1 MPRKTLFIILDQMRA
16 DCVFGA
22 LANAVPLPRIR
33 GLAAQGVAFR
43 RHYSVANP
51 CGPARASLLTGLYP
65 MTHRSVRNG
74 TPLAHHHTNLAL
86 EARKAGVR
94 SMLFGYTDTTQ
105 DPRQF
110 HRADP
115 ILTSYEQV
123 MPGFDEVLEMRFE
136 ESWPWRAHLK
146 ARGYDLP
153 DYSEFYVPV
162 SPDPNRPPQITDPA
176 FYRAEDSDTAFLT
189 DRFLEHMSVRAD
201 ENWFAMLTY
210 IRPHPPFVAP
220 APWNALV
227 APADVPPPLRRAT
240 AEDEASQHP
249 FFAACLKEAPADR
262 MAKGVEYI
270 GNGLDSVQALRAV
283 YLGLAA
289 EVDHHVGRILDW
301 LADTG
306 QDEETL
312 VILTSDHAEML
323 GDHHAW
329 GKMNVYD
336 PAWHVPLILRAP
348 SDEMSRGG
356 AVVDAFTES
365 VDLAPTVLDWLG
377 VPVPAAMDGRSL
389 LPFLSVDAVEGW
401 RDHVVA
407 ELDIGDP
414 EVPTPWQYQMGL
426 PLRSANLSILREDR
440 WKLVHFNGGY
450 PPLLFD
456 LTNDPG
462 EMTNLAADTA
472 YLPTVLRLTRKLLD
486 HRMRHA
492 DHAISDVK
500 IDEGR
505 IVNFP

>member
-1 MPRKTLFIILDQMRA
+1 MPRKTLFIVLDQMRA

-22 LANAVPLPRIR
+22 LANAVPLPRMR
-33 GLAAQGVAFR
+33 GLAAQGVSFR
-43 RHYSVANP
+43 QHYSVANP
-51 CGPARASLLTGLYP
+51 CGPARASLMTGLYP
-65 MTHRSVRNG
+65 MTHRAVRNG
-74 TPLAHHHTNLAL
+74 TPLAAHHTNLAL

-94 SMLFGYTDTTQ
+94 PMLFGYTDTTR

-110 HRADP
+110 HRSDP
-115 ILTSYEQV
+115 ILATFEQV
-123 MPGFDEVLEMRFE
+123 LPGFDEVLEMRFE

-153 DYSEFYVPV
+153 DYADFYVPV
-162 SPDPNRPPQITDPA
+162 SPDRNRPPRIADPA

-189 DRFLEHMSVRAD
+189 DCFLEHMSVRTD
-201 ENWFAMLTY
+201 QDWFAMLTY

-220 APWNALV
+220 APYNRLV
-227 APADVPPPLRRAT
+227 SPTDVPPPSRRASP
-240 AEDEASQHP
+240 EEEASTHP
-249 FFAACLKEAPADR
+249 FFAACLNQAPPTR
-262 MAKGVEYI
+262 MASGVPGI
-270 GNGLDSVQALRAV
+270 GHDLASVQALRAI

-301 LADTG
+301 LAETG
-306 QDEETL
+306 QDDETL

-329 GKMNVYD
+329 GKMNIYD
-336 PAWHVPLILRAP
+336 AAWHVPMILRAP
-348 SDEMSRGG
+348 PSVMTRGG
-356 AVVDAFTES
+356 ATVDGFTES

-389 LPFLSVDAVEGW
+389 LPFLSTETVDGW
-401 RDHVVA
+401 RDHAYA
-407 ELDIGDP
+407 ELDLGDP
-414 EVPTPWQYQMGL
+414 ETPTPWERQMSL
-426 PLRSANLSILREDR
+426 PLRDANLSILREAR
-440 WKLVHFNGGY
+440 WKLVHFNGGH

-456 LTNDPG
+456 LKNDPD
-462 EMTNLAADTA
+462 EMQNLAAA
-472 YLPTVLRLTRKLLD
+472 SAHLPTVLRMTRKLLD

-505 IVNFP
+505 IVNF

>member
-16 DCVFGA
+16 DCLFGA
-22 LANAVPLPRIR
+22 LGNAVPLPRLR
-33 GLAAQGVAFR
+33 GLAAQGVSFR

-51 CGPARASLLTGLYP
+51 CGPARTSLLTGLYP

-74 TPLAHHHTNLAL
+74 TPLAAHHTNIAL

-94 SMLFGYTDTTQ
+94 PMLFGYTDTTR

-110 HRADP
+110 HPADP
-115 ILTSYEQV
+115 ILATYEQV
-123 MPGFDEVLEMRFE
+123 LPGFDEVLEMRFE

-153 DYSEFYVPV
+153 DFADFYVPV
-162 SPDPNRPPQITDPA
+162 SPDPARPPRITDPA
-176 FYRAEDSDTAFLT
+176 FYQAEDSDTAFLT
-189 DRFLEHMSVRAD
+189 DRFLEHMAVRED
-201 ENWFAMLTY
+201 QDWFAMLTF

-220 APWNALV
+220 APYNTLV
-227 APADVPPPLRRAT
+227 SAAEVPPPLRRGAP
-240 AEDEASQHP
+240 EEEASLHP
-249 FFAACLKEAPADR
+249 FFAASLDEAPPGR
-262 MAKGVEYI
+262 MAKGVPGI
-270 GNGLDSVQALRAV
+270 GHVLDSVQALRAV

-301 LADTG
+301 LAATG

-329 GKMNVYD
+329 GKMHSHEA
-336 PAWHVPLILRAP
+336 AWHVPLILRTPACA
-348 SDEMSRGG
+348 MTRAGK
-356 AVVDAFTES
+356 AVDSFTES
-365 VDLAPTVLDWLG
+365 IDLAPTVLDWLG

-389 LPFLSVDAVEGW
+389 LPFLSGSTPDGW
-401 RDHVVA
+401 RDHVYA
-407 ELDIGDP
+407 ELDLGDP
-414 EVPTPWQYQMGL
+414 EAPTPWQTRMGL
-426 PLRSANLSILREDR
+426 PLREANMTILREAR
-440 WKLVHFNGGY
+440 WKLVHFNGGHA
-450 PPLLFD
+450 PLLFD
-456 LTNDPG
+456 LEADPG
-462 EMTNLAADTA
+462 EMETLAGD
-472 YLPTVLRLTRKLLD
+472 PTHAATLLRLTRKLLD

-505 IVNFP
+505 MVNF

>member
-33 GLAAQGVAFR
+33 GLAAQGVSFR

-74 TPLAHHHTNLAL
+74 TPLADHHTNLAQ
-86 EARKAGVR
+86 EVRKAGVR
-94 SMLFGYTDTTQ
+94 PMLFGYTDTTR
-105 DPRQF
+105 DPRRF

-115 ILTSYEQV
+115 ILSTYEQV

-153 DYSEFYVPV
+153 AYGDFYTPV
-162 SPDPNRPPQITDPA
+162 SPDPSRPPRIADPA

-189 DRFLEHMSVRAD
+189 DRFLEHMSLRTDQA
-201 ENWFAMLTY
+201 WFAMLTY

-220 APWNALV
+220 VPWNTLV
-227 APADVPPPLRRAT
+227 SPSDVPPPLRRT
-240 AEDEASQHP
+240 APKDEMSRHP
-249 FFAACLKEAPADR
+249 FFAACLDEAPPGR
-262 MAKGVEYI
+262 MAKGVRGI
-270 GNGLDSVQALRAV
+270 DHDLDSVQALRAV

-289 EVDHHVGRILDW
+289 EVDQHVGRIFDW
-301 LADTG
+301 LHDTG
-306 QDEETL
+306 QDDETL
-312 VILTSDHAEML
+312 VILTSDHGEML

-336 PAWHVPLILRAP
+336 PAWHVPMILRAP
-348 SDEMSRGG
+348 SSVMTRAG
-356 AVVDAFTES
+356 AAVDAFTES
-365 VDLAPTVLDWLG
+365 IDLAPTVLDWLG
-377 VPVPAAMDGRSL
+377 VRVPAAMDGRSL
-389 LPFLSVDAVEGW
+389 LTFLSGAHVDDW
-401 RDHVVA
+401 RDYAYA

-414 EVPTPWQYQMGL
+414 ESPTPWQDQMGL
-426 PLRSANLSILREDR
+426 ALREANLSILREER
-440 WKLVHFNGGY
+440 WKVVHFNGGH
-450 PPLLFD
+450 PLLLFD
-456 LTNDPG
+456 MERDPG
-462 EMTNLAADTA
+462 EMENLAQEPAH
-472 YLPTVLRLTRKLLD
+472 LPTLLRLTQRLLD

-500 IDEGR
+500 IDAGR
-505 IVNFP
+505 MVNF